1 MAINC
6 EKLIEFKGWQLNFKL
21 KKLKLLKIQV
31 KDNVSCQLK
40 VIAQEVLNKSSYVR
54 L

>member
-21 KKLKLLKIQV
+21 KKVKII
-31 KDNVSCQLK
+31 KNTS
-40 VIAQEVLNKSSYVR
+40 
-54 L
+54 

>member
-6 EKLIEFKGWQLNFKL
+6 EKLIEFKEWQLKFKF

-31 KDNVSCQLK
+31 KDNVS
-40 VIAQEVLNKSSYVR
+40 Y
-54 L
+54 